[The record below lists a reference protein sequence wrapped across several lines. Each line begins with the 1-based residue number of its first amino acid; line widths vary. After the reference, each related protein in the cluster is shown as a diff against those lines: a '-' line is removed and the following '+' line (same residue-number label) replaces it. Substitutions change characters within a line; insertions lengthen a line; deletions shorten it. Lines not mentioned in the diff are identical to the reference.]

1 MRVCIVL
8 FHRRDDKLDTL
19 VDSVP
24 RVMLIVDTVK
34 KELNSV
40 GMAPKNLAGCVVRNV
55 GSATVENLINS
66 PIMCWNLVRNS
77 NCFVKICVYSC
88 FKL

>member
-1 MRVCIVL
+1 MTICTVL

-40 GMAPKNLAGCVVRNV
+40 GMAPKSLAGCVVRNV

-77 NCFVKICVYSC
+77 NCFVKI
-88 FKL
+88 